1 MSIILDALRKSEAAR
16 RRAEAPDLFTTLPPP
31 PAPDARAHRERG
43 LWRAGAVVVVITLFA
58 AAWWWL
64 QRTPEAPATIATA
77 DNAGPASPPAVL
89 PPPVATDAP
98 AVGPAMPP
106 PTAQPPAP
114 VPAATVPAA
123 MPPAGPVVDVPPKS
137 RPLPATP
144 SEAPAAVPGVPASP
158 APAPP
163 APPSSSSG
171 DPLPLA
177 RLDAGTRKQ
186 LPPLRVSMHLYD
198 ADPSRRF
205 IILDDKRLG
214 EGDLSGEI
222 VVERIDRD
230 GAVLAWRG
238 TRLRIA
244 PP

>member
-31 PAPDARAHRERG
+31 PAPDTRAQRGRG
-43 LWRAGAVVVVITLFA
+43 LWRVGTVVVVVALFA

-64 QRTPEAPATIATA
+64 QRTPEAPAAVANGGT
-77 DNAGPASPPAVL
+77 AGPASPPAVL
-89 PPPVATDAP
+89 PPPVATNAP
-98 AVGPAMPP
+98 VAAPGMAPP
-106 PTAQPPAP
+106 IVEPPAP
-114 VPAATVPAA
+114 APAATAPAA
-123 MPPAGPVVDVPPKS
+123 VPPAGPLVDVPPKS

-144 SEAPAAVPGVPASP
+144 SEAPAPATGVPTAPTP
-158 APAPP
+158 APAPV
-163 APPSSSSG
+163 PSSSSG
-171 DPLPLA
+171 DPIPLA
-177 RLDAGTRKQ
+177 RLDAGTRRQ

>member
-31 PAPDARAHRERG
+31 PAPDARANRARG
-43 LWRAGAVVVVITLFA
+43 AWRVGTAAAVVAVLA
-58 AAWWWL
+58 LAGWWL
-64 QRTPEAPATIATA
+64 QRTPEVIPAAPAALEGEPESST
-77 DNAGPASPPAVL
+77 PPVL
-89 PPPVATDAP
+89 PPPVATEAP
-98 AVGPAMPP
+98 AAQPGMPP
-106 PTAQPPAP
+106 PMAAPAP
-114 VPAATVPAA
+114 APATPAPAAT
-123 MPPAGPVVDVPPKS
+123 PPTETIVEAPPKS

-144 SEAPAAVPGVPASP
+144 V
-158 APAPP
+158 APP
-163 APPSSSSG
+163 APPVETTVAATPPPTASSG
-171 DPLPLA
+171 DPIPVA

-198 ADPSRRF
+198 ADPARRF

-214 EGDLSGEI
+214 EGDLAGEI

>member
-31 PAPDARAHRERG
+31 LAPDARAHRTRG
-43 LWRAGAVVVVITLFA
+43 AWRAGTAVAVIAVIAL
-58 AAWWWL
+58 AWWWL
-64 QRTPEAPATIATA
+64 QRTPEVMPGAPAAVDA
-77 DNAGPASPPAVL
+77 VPGAAPAPVL
-89 PPPVATDAP
+89 PPPVATDTPAAP
-98 AVGPAMPP
+98 PGMPP
-106 PTAQPPAP
+106 PVATTAPAPTAPAP
-114 VPAATVPAA
+114 VAT
-123 MPPAGPVVDVPPKS
+123 PPTETIVDVPPKS

-144 SEAPAAVPGVPASP
+144 V
-158 APAPP
+158 APP
-163 APPSSSSG
+163 APPVETTVAATPPPTASSG
-171 DPLPLA
+171 DPIPVA

-198 ADPSRRF
+198 ADPARRF

-214 EGDLSGEI
+214 EGDLAGEI

>member
-31 PAPDARAHRERG
+31 PAPDARAHRTRG
-43 LWRAGAVVVVITLFA
+43 VWRAGTAVAVIAVIAL
-58 AAWWWL
+58 AWWWL
-64 QRTPEAPATIATA
+64 QRTPEGMPSAPAVAEATPEA
-77 DNAGPASPPAVL
+77 APAPVL

-98 AVGPAMPP
+98 AAPQGMPP
-106 PTAQPPAP
+106 AVATTAPAPTAPAP
-114 VPAATVPAA
+114 VAT
-123 MPPAGPVVDVPPKS
+123 PPTETIVDAPPKS

-144 SEAPAAVPGVPASP
+144 VAPPAAPVEPPAAVAT
-158 APAPP
+158 
-163 APPSSSSG
+163 PSSASSG
-171 DPLPLA
+171 DPIPVA

-198 ADPSRRF
+198 ADPARRF

-214 EGDLSGEI
+214 EGDLAGEI